1 MMGAME
7 IAGSV
12 GVVTGASAGI
22 GEATARLLHARGM
35 RVVLAA
41 RRSDRLTALAAEL
54 PGALAITTDVTDA
67 QQVDDLV
74 RTTLDAFGRIDVL
87 VNNAG
92 QGLHVPV
99 EEAELDDVRA
109 VLELNVLAPLALMKA
124 VLPSMRA
131 AGGGAIVNVS
141 SGVTRRVI
149 PGVGPYAATKAA
161 LNTLSDVARAE
172 LARDGVVVSLVLPPI
187 VDTAFHEVLRAGT
200 FDVGAR
206 PKCSPEQVAAAVVH
220 AIETGEP
227 EVVVTPESA
236 AVGPRASTT

>member
-1 MMGAME
+1 MK

-12 GVVTGASAGI
+12 GIVTGASSGI
-22 GEATARLLHARGM
+22 GAATARSLHARGM
-35 RVVLAA
+35 KVALAA
-41 RRSDRLTALAAEL
+41 RRGDRLAALAADL

-67 QQVDDLV
+67 RQVDDLV
-74 RTTLDAFGRIDVL
+74 RATLEAFGRIDVL

-99 EEAELDDVRA
+99 EDAELDDMRA

-124 VLPSMRA
+124 VLPSMRSR
-131 AGGGAIVNVS
+131 GGGAIVNIS
-141 SGVTRRVI
+141 SGTTRRLI
-149 PGVGPYAATKAA
+149 PGAGPYAATKAA

-172 LARDGVVVSLVLPPI
+172 LARDGIVVSLVLPAI

-206 PKCSPEQVAAAVVH
+206 PKCSPEQVAAAVVE
-220 AIETGEP
+220 AIETGQP
-227 EVVVTPESA
+227 EIAVMPVAASEAPSA
-236 AVGPRASTT
+236 PRTS